1 MKTLFLDGSHPDTL
15 GIAADLLR
23 RGELVAFPTDT
34 VYGLGAH
41 SRLPRAIEQIY
52 IVKGRREEKGIPLLL
67 ADLDSL
73 SEVVIA
79 VPEVAR
85 RLARAFWPGGLT
97 LILSKKPTVPTAVS
111 RDPTVAVR
119 IPNHPLTL
127 ALIRKVG
134 APLATSSANRSGE
147 PSLTTAQDVWAVFD
161 GQVAAIIDG
170 GETPGGIAS
179 TIVDCTVQPP
189 KILRVGAIPVE
200 EILPYLQP

>member
-1 MKTLFLDGSHPDTL
+1 MRTLFLDGSHPDTL
-15 GIAADLLR
+15 GIAAELLR

-41 SRLPRAIEQIY
+41 SQLPRAIEQIY
-52 IVKGRREEKGIPLLL
+52 VVKGRREEKGIPLLL
-67 ADLDSL
+67 ADIDSL
-73 SEVVIA
+73 SALVTE

-97 LILSKKPTVPTAVS
+97 LILPKKPTVPAVVS

-119 IPNHPLTL
+119 IPDHPLTL

-147 PSLTTAQDVWAVFD
+147 PSLTTAQEVRAVFD
-161 GQVAAIIDG
+161 GQIAAIIDG

-179 TIVDCTVQPP
+179 TIVDCTAQPP

-200 EILPYLQP
+200 QLLPYLQL